1 MAVFRLRWYEELV
14 EKDRQLK
21 HPKTEDFSI
30 FLPLIP
36 IGETDYSMG
45 DDISP
50 ELLTVQMA
58 THIEDVLVEK
68 F

>member
-14 EKDRQLK
+14 EKDRQLI
-21 HPKTEDFSI
+21 HPKTEDFSV

-36 IGETDYSMG
+36 IKETDYSMG

-50 ELLTVQMA
+50 ELLTV
-58 THIEDVLVEK
+58 
-68 F
+68 

>member
-21 HPKTEDFSI
+21 NPKTEDFSI

-36 IGETDYSMG
+36 ISESDYMVG
-45 DDISP
+45 DEISP
-50 ELLTVQMA
+50 ELLTV
-58 THIEDVLVEK
+58 
-68 F
+68 